1 MNMKNTARN
10 LSMVGILIIATFFI
24 NAKISGDKNDVK
36 KSTGLYYEVKALKI
50 PANLSFAGEKV
61 PLNEP
66 DVRERIDRELLVNVY
81 WQSNT
86 LLNIKRAHKYFPVIE
101 PILKK
106 YQVPDDFKYLAVIE
120 SGLLNLTSPAGAK
133 GFWQI
138 MPATAKEYGLE
149 VNDNVDERNHLEKST
164 EAACK
169 YFLKAYEKF
178 GNWSLVAGS
187 YNAGMSGITKV
198 QEIQKTNSYYDLYLN
213 TETSRYVPRI
223 VATKEILTNPKKY
236 GFLFDQEDLYILVP
250 VKKVE
255 VEKELL
261 SLADFATEHGVS
273 YKDLK
278 ILNPWLLEPK
288 LNNKSGKKYILD
300 LPK

>member
-1 MNMKNTARN
+1 MKNTARN
-10 LSMVGILIIATFFI
+10 LSLIGILIIATFFI
-24 NAKISGDKNDVK
+24 TAKISGDKDNIQ

-50 PANLSFAGEKV
+50 PENLSFAGEKV

-86 LLNIKRAHKYFPVIE
+86 LLNIKRAHKFFPVIE

-106 YQVPDDFKYLAVIE
+106 YGIPDDFKYLAVIE
-120 SGLLNLTSPAGAK
+120 SGLLNVTSPSGAK

-149 VNDNVDERNHLEKST
+149 VNENVDERNHLEKST

-178 GNWSLVAGS
+178 GSWSLVAGS

-198 QEIQKTNSYYDLYLN
+198 QEIQKSNSYYDLYLN
-213 TETSRYVPRI
+213 TETSRYVPRSWQ
-223 VATKEILTNPKKY
+223 PKK
-236 GFLFDQEDLYILVP
+236 
-250 VKKVE
+250 
-255 VEKELL
+255 
-261 SLADFATEHGVS
+261 S
-273 YKDLK
+273 
-278 ILNPWLLEPK
+278 
-288 LNNKSGKKYILD
+288 
-300 LPK
+300 

>member
-1 MNMKNTARN
+1 MKNTARN
-10 LSMVGILIIATFFI
+10 LSLIGILIIATFFI
-24 NAKISGDKNDVK
+24 TAKISGDKDNVQ

-86 LLNIKRAHKYFPVIE
+86 LLNIKRAHKFFPVIE

-106 YQVPDDFKYLAVIE
+106 NGIPDDFKYLAVIE
-120 SGLLNLTSPAGAK
+120 SGLLNVTSPAGAK

-149 VNDNVDERNHLEKST
+149 VNENVDERNHLEKST

-178 GNWSLVAGS
+178 GSWSLVAGS

-198 QEIQKTNSYYDLYLN
+198 QEIQKSNSYYDLYLN

-223 VATKEILTNPKKY
+223 VATKEIMTNPKKY
-236 GFLFDQEDLYILVP
+236 GFLYDQEDLYTLAP

-255 VEKELL
+255 VEIELP
-261 SLADFATEHGVS
+261 SLADFSAEHGAS

-278 ILNPWLLEPK
+278 LLNPWLMEPK
-288 LNNKSGKKYILD
+288 LNNKSGKKYIID

>member
-1 MNMKNTARN
+1 MKNIARN
-10 LSMVGILIIATFFI
+10 MVLLSVFIIASFFI
-24 NAKISGDKNDVK
+24 NAKISEDKNHSQ
-36 KSTGLYYEVKALKI
+36 KSTGMYYEVKALKI
-50 PANLSFAGEKV
+50 PENLSFAGEKV
-61 PLNEP
+61 PLNNM

-86 LLNIKRAHKYFPVIE
+86 LLNFKRAHKYFPVIE

-120 SGLLNLTSPAGAK
+120 SGLLNVTSPSGAK

-138 MPATAKEYGLE
+138 MPATAKEFGLE
-149 VNDNVDERNHLEKST
+149 VNENVDERNHLEKST
-164 EAACK
+164 VAACQ
-169 YFLKAYEKF
+169 YLLKAYEKF
-178 GNWSLVAGS
+178 GSWALVAGS
-187 YNAGMSGITKV
+187 YNAGMAGITKV
-198 QEIQKTNSYYDLYLN
+198 QEIQKSNSYYDLYLN

-223 VATKEILTNPKKY
+223 VATKEIMTNPKKY
-236 GFLFDQEDLYILVP
+236 GFLFDMEDLYTLTP

-255 VEKELL
+255 VDKEIS
-261 SLADFATEHGVS
+261 SLAEFAAEHSVS

-278 ILNPWLLEPK
+278 LLNPWLMEPK

>member
-1 MNMKNTARN
+1 MKNTARN
-10 LSMVGILIIATFFI
+10 LSLISILLMATLFI
-24 NAKISGDKNDVK
+24 NAKISGDKDNVQ

-61 PLNEP
+61 PLNDP

-86 LLNIKRAHKYFPVIE
+86 LLNIKRAHKFFPVIE

-120 SGLLNLTSPAGAK
+120 SGLLNVTSPSGAK

-149 VNDNVDERNHLEKST
+149 VNENVDERNHLEKST

-178 GNWSLVAGS
+178 GSWSLVAGS
-187 YNAGMSGITKV
+187 YNAGMSGISKV
-198 QEIQKTNSYYDLYLN
+198 QDIQKSNSYYDLYLN

-223 VATKEILTNPKKY
+223 VVTKEIITNPKKY
-236 GFLFDQEDLYILVP
+236 GFLFDLEDLYTLTP

-255 VEKELL
+255 VEKELP
-261 SLADFATEHGVS
+261 SLADFAAENGVS

-278 ILNPWLLEPK
+278 ILNPWLMEPK

>member
-1 MNMKNTARN
+1 MKNSARN
-10 LSMVGILIIATFFI
+10 MALLGVLIIASFFI
-24 NAKISGDKNDVK
+24 NAKISENKNNGQ

-50 PANLSFAGEKV
+50 PENLSFAGEKV
-61 PLNEP
+61 PLNDL

-86 LLNIKRAHKYFPVIE
+86 LLNFKRAHKYFPVIE

-106 YQVPDDFKYLAVIE
+106 YKVPDDFKYLAVIE
-120 SGLLNLTSPAGAK
+120 SGLLNVTSPSGAK

-138 MPATAKEYGLE
+138 MPTTAKEFGLE
-149 VNDNVDERNHLEKST
+149 VNENVDERNHLEKST
-164 EAACK
+164 VAACQ
-169 YFLKAYEKF
+169 YLLKAYEKF
-178 GNWSLVAGS
+178 GSWALVAGS
-187 YNAGMSGITKV
+187 YNAGMAGITKV
-198 QEIQKTNSYYDLYLN
+198 QEIQKSNSYYDLYLN

-223 VATKEILTNPKKY
+223 VATKEIMTNPKKY
-236 GFLFDQEDLYILVP
+236 GFLFDQEDLYTLTP

-255 VEKELL
+255 VEQEIS
-261 SLADFATEHGVS
+261 SLADFGAEHGVS

-278 ILNPWLLEPK
+278 LLNPWLLEPK
-288 LNNKSGKKYILD
+288 LNNKSGKKYTLD

>member
-1 MNMKNTARN
+1 MKNTARN
-10 LSMVGILIIATFFI
+10 LSLISILIIATFFI
-24 NAKISGDKNDVK
+24 TAKISGDKDNIQ

-50 PANLSFAGEKV
+50 PENLSFAGEKV

-86 LLNIKRAHKYFPVIE
+86 LLNIKRAHKFFPVIE

-106 YQVPDDFKYLAVIE
+106 YGIPDDFKYLAVIE
-120 SGLLNLTSPAGAK
+120 SGLLNVTSPSGAK

-149 VNDNVDERNHLEKST
+149 VNENVDERNHLEKST

-178 GNWSLVAGS
+178 GSWCLVAGS

-198 QEIQKTNSYYDLYLN
+198 QEIQKSNSYYDLYLN

-223 VATKEILTNPKKY
+223 VATKEIMTNPKKY
-236 GFLFDQEDLYILVP
+236 GFLYDQEDLYTLAP

-255 VEKELL
+255 VEIELP
-261 SLADFATEHGVS
+261 SLADFSAEHGAS

-278 ILNPWLLEPK
+278 ILNPWLMEPK
-288 LNNKSGKKYILD
+288 LNNKSGKKYIID

>member
-1 MNMKNTARN
+1 MKNTARN